1 MKCSIVKELLPNY
14 ADGLTNEETAGDI
27 QKHLEECEDC
37 RDTYQ
42 LLQNAVSRKIP
53 SKEKDIDPLIRL
65 KKKIRHRIMAA
76 AVSACIILTGMILFT
91 KMYNIPLPF
100 DSNRM
105 FIEQVQGV
113 FGIAEDG
120 SVFMRVLDDL
130 SFEQT
135 RDFLEGKYEQIELIQ
150 LAYRRIN
157 GVHSATRSRIINRNG
172 EDVKVVYYCYYK
184 TLWDSIFHGDFC
196 TYRESSSYIDLTYDR
211 NLDPTA
217 GYQPIKQE
225 IYYLPSRK
233 LFDPDTFD
241 KMSDE
246 EFDGLKEQA
255 ELIWSGVV

>member
-14 ADGLTNEETAGDI
+14 ADGLTSEETAGDI

-37 RDTYQ
+37 RNAYEQ
-42 LLQNAVSRKIP
+42 LPDAASRKIP
-53 SKEKDIDPLIRL
+53 PEEKDIDPLVRL
-65 KKKIRHRIMAA
+65 KKKIRHRIIAFA
-76 AVSACIILTGMILFT
+76 ISACIILAGLIFFAKTYAF
-91 KMYNIPLPF
+91 PLPF

-105 FIEQVQGV
+105 FIEPMQGV

-120 SVFMRVLDDL
+120 SVFMKVLDDL

-135 RDFLEGKYEQIELIQ
+135 RDFLEGKYEQIELVK
-150 LAYRRIN
+150 LVYRGIN
-157 GVHSATRSRIINRNG
+157 GVHSTARSRIIERNG
-172 EDVKVVYYCYYK
+172 ENVKIVYYCYYK
-184 TLWDSIFHGDFC
+184 TLWDSIFHGDFS

-211 NLDPTA
+211 NFDPAA

-233 LFDPDTFD
+233 LFNPDTFD

-246 EFDGLKEQA
+246 EFDRLKEQA
-255 ELIWSGVV
+255 GLIWSGVV